1 MELDN
6 ELLFFV
12 ESRIAYQYR
21 GNLFAGVC
29 FENGNSSAI
38 GQAVE
43 FWRWVKAAAT
53 AAENVQIVT
62 CDVFLLDEES

>member
-12 ESRIAYQYR
+12 ETKIAYQYWD
-21 GNLFAGVC
+21 NLFAAVC
-29 FENGNSSAI
+29 FGNGNSSAI

-43 FWRWVKAAAT
+43 F
-53 AAENVQIVT
+53 
-62 CDVFLLDEES
+62 

>member
-12 ESRIAYQYR
+12 ESRIAHQYWD
-21 GNLFAGVC
+21 NLFAGVC
-29 FENGNSSAI
+29 FENGNFSGV

-43 FWRWVKAAAT
+43 FWRWEKAAT
-53 AAENVQIVT
+53 AAKNVQIVT
-62 CDVFLLDEES
+62 CDVFLLDGGS